1 MENEYLEC
9 SVHDARRFDELVA
22 FFTQLKF
29 DKDHAGIQDPADYLP
44 FIDNAAWDFFWWP
57 TAAEYDEWLKAWYAT
72 PTPERWT
79 AEHLNHGWMF
89 EAMIDAFENGEYILQ
104 SCALIAPGIAR
115 LEFYA
120 LAYPY
125 GGTGC
130 MQALIE
136 CFGCTV
142 TEISDGGS
150 PPRRIMPS
158 ETGETR

>member
-1 MENEYLEC
+1 MENEYLEFT
-9 SVHDARRFDELVA
+9 VGDMQLFDELVA

-29 DKDHAGIQDPADYLP
+29 DKDHAEIQDPADYLP

-57 TAAEYDEWLKAWYAT
+57 TNAEYDEWLKAWYAT
-72 PTPERWT
+72 PAPERWT
-79 AEHLNHGWMF
+79 AEHLKHPWMF
-89 EAMIDAFENGEYILQ
+89 EAMIDALKNGEYILQ
-104 SCALIAPGIAR
+104 QCHLIVPNTAR

-125 GGTGC
+125 GGVGC

-136 CFGCTV
+136 AFGCTV

-150 PPRRIMPS
+150 PPRRIPS
-158 ETGETR
+158 SD